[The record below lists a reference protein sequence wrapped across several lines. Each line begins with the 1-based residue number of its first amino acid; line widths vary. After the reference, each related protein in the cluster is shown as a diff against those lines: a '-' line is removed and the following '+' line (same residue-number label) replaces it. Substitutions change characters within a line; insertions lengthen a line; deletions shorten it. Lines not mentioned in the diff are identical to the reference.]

1 VGGGPDVQGIGRRAG
16 SPGRDRDDRS
26 FGGGEGPLK
35 DSRLAERAAELRR
48 LLHRANHA
56 YYVLDAPEITDA
68 EYDRLF
74 RELQKIESEHPELRT
89 PDSPT
94 LRVGAEPQS
103 ALTKHRHQIPM
114 LSLANAFSDE
124 ELEAW
129 EARLARI
136 SPQVFQSGYQL
147 EVKID
152 GAAVGLT
159 YERGVLTVAATRGN
173 GVIGEDITVNARTIP
188 DIPLQLQGSG
198 WPETMEIRGEI
209 YFPIKNFEAMNR
221 KRIEAGEA
229 PFANP
234 RNAGAGSLRQ
244 LDPKITRDRKL
255 RFWAFQVEPRS
266 VARVATQHE
275 MLDTLQR
282 WGFPVEPH
290 RKRVASLAEA
300 KLVIAEMEKVLPT
313 LQFMADGVV
322 VKVDRISLHEELGI
336 IGEREPRWAIARKF
350 APEVAITK
358 LKDIAVNVGR
368 TGQLTPFAVL
378 EPVEVTGVTVSMATL
393 HNAEQ
398 IEAKDI
404 RVGDDVEV
412 TRAGEVIPQVIG
424 PVIANRPKDREL
436 PRWEMPRNCPR
447 CGSPVEQP
455 PDEVAYY
462 CLNISCPGRIVETIV
477 HFSNVMDIRGL
488 GYQRVI
494 QLLDNKLISDVADL
508 YDLTAEQLEGLE
520 GFARKSSKQLVDAIA
535 ESRQRPLSTF
545 LFALGIRHVGA
556 GVARVL
562 AREFHT
568 LDRLI
573 EKATTAETG
582 SLGEVA
588 GIGSIIADAVV
599 HFFTEARNRRLIERL
614 TSHGFAPVEPDA
626 GGEGPLSGQ
635 TYVVTGTLP
644 TLSRSEAVKRI
655 EAAGGKVASSVS
667 KKTTAVVAGDDPG
680 TKLEKAKSLG
690 VEVIDEAELLRRLAS
705 TA

>member
-1 VGGGPDVQGIGRRAG
+1 M
-16 SPGRDRDDRS
+16 S
-26 FGGGEGPLK
+26 
-35 DSRLAERAAELRR
+35 
-48 LLHRANHA
+48 
-56 YYVLDAPEITDA
+56 DA

-74 RELQKIESEHPELRT
+74 RELQKIEAEHPELRT
-89 PDSPT
+89 SDSPT

-103 ALTKHRHQIPM
+103 ALKKHRHQTPM

-136 SPQVFQSGYQL
+136 SPQVLQSGYQL

-159 YERGVLTVAATRGN
+159 YNNGVLAVAATRGN
-173 GVIGEDITVNARTIP
+173 GVIGEDITINARTIP
-188 DIPLQLQGSG
+188 DIPLQLQGDD
-198 WPETMEIRGEI
+198 WPQSMEIRGEV
-209 YFPIKNFEAMNR
+209 YFPIKNFAEMNR
-221 KRIEAGEA
+221 KRVESGEE

-244 LDPKITRDRKL
+244 LDPRITRDRGL
-255 RFWAFQVEPRS
+255 RFFAFQVEPRS
-266 VARVATQHE
+266 AVRVRTQHE

-290 RKRVASLAEA
+290 RTRVASLAEA
-300 KLVIAEMEKVLPT
+300 KGAIAELEKVLPT
-313 LQFMADGVV
+313 LEFMADGVV
-322 VKVDRISLHEELGI
+322 VKVDRMSLHDELGVV
-336 IGEREPRWAIARKF
+336 GDREPRWAIARKF

-378 EPVEVTGVTVSMATL
+378 EPVEVIGVTVSMATL

-412 TRAGEVIPQVIG
+412 TRAGEVIPQVLG
-424 PVIANRPKDREL
+424 PVIANRPTDREL
-436 PRWEMPRNCPR
+436 PKWEMPKTCPR

-494 QLLDNKLISDVADL
+494 QLLENKLITDVADL
-508 YDLTAEQLEGLE
+508 YEVTAERLMELE
-520 GFARKSSKQLVDAIA
+520 GFAKKSAQQLVDAIA
-535 ESRQRPLSTF
+535 ESKQRPLSTF
-545 LFALGIRHVGA
+545 LFALGIRHVGY
-556 GVARVL
+556 GVARIL

-568 LDRLI
+568 LDALMD
-573 EKATTAETG
+573 KAINAETG
-582 SLGEVA
+582 SLGEV
-588 GIGSIIADAVV
+588 GGVGTIIADGVI
-599 HFFTEARNRRLIERL
+599 HFFRDSRNQDLLGRLKQ
-614 TSHGFAPVEPDA
+614 HGFAPIQADA
-626 GGEGPLSGQ
+626 TQTGPLSGQ

-644 TLSRSEAVKRI
+644 TLSRTEATRRI
-655 EAAGGKVASSVS
+655 ENAGGKVASSVS
-667 KKTTAVVAGDDPG
+667 KKTTAVVAGEDPG
-680 TKLEKAKSLG
+680 TKLDKARTLG
-690 VEVIDEAELLRRLAS
+690 VDVIDEAELLRRLGS